1 MRRGYIKVLRDL
13 KRNWGR
19 SVLAVLSIAI
29 GVFAVGINSGM
40 MDLMPTR
47 MLSSYQASHP
57 AHVRLWLD
65 GVVDDDQIN
74 RLARE
79 PGIAGVEGV
88 RDLSARWRL
97 TSDQEW
103 RDIDLTAR
111 ADYAHQQFNTVTLV
125 SGAWPAKDVVAVEE
139 SSVDYFHIQ
148 PGSTLTLLINGR
160 EHEVKVGGVVKDV
173 MNNMPAFGGNAALF
187 ISSEMGGNIWGW
199 SGYTGLLVQVPQYSE
214 ATAQAAATQ
223 LKGTLEKMNVPV
235 FFYRTFDPN
244 KHFLQDM
251 VNGVIMIT
259 TVMGVL
265 ALGLGLFLVINTIT
279 ALVSQQTPQIGIMKA
294 IGGTTRQVMTL
305 YLGSVLIYG
314 LLALLIA
321 LPLGVLAADAIS
333 EMLLKM
339 MGISADPN
347 VNVSTSAVVQQVL
360 VALWVPL
367 LAALWPIYSGVRLTV
382 REATSNYG
390 IGATFGKGLIDRL
403 LARVRG
409 LPRQAILTLR
419 NTFRRKGRVVLTQ
432 ITLIMAGVVFVMV
445 MSSAASFTYTIN
457 YLTDSLGLKVLMYF
471 EQPVRIDEAKAI
483 IESQPDVE
491 FAEFT
496 LFQSS
501 TAYQDKTTDK
511 GKDIFINAVQ
521 PDSRLLKLAVV
532 SGRWLLPAD
541 EHAAVLSTDTA
552 GKMGVHVGD
561 KIFVKI
567 NGAERVEWTVVGTV
581 TDLSNNQRNVYVPLG
596 TYQREVGLSGRG
608 TTAWLSITPDTAAT
622 QLRVEKNLREALN
635 ARGLKVGG
643 TQTAESIR
651 VNNEN
656 TFGIITAM
664 LLTMSA
670 LIAVVGA
677 IGLAGTLSINVL
689 ERRREIGVMR
699 AIGASSFQIARLFVG
714 EGLILGLMAWVIAI
728 PLSVP
733 VGQLFSLVIGQVI
746 NFGIVYQF
754 SWTGALQWL
763 IIVVVLSIL
772 GAALPALRAT
782 RISIRESLAYE

>member
-19 SVLAVLSIAI
+19 TVLAVLSIAI
-29 GVFAVGINSGM
+29 GVFAVGVNSGM
-40 MDLMPTR
+40 MDLMPSR
-47 MLSSYQASHP
+47 MLSSYQATNP

-65 GVVDDDQIN
+65 GIVDDDQLN

-79 PGIAGVEGV
+79 PGMAGVEGQLY
-88 RDLSARWRL
+88 LSARWRL

-103 RDIDLTAR
+103 RDLSVGVR
-111 ADYAHQQFNTVTLV
+111 SDYEHQLFNTVTLV
-125 SGAWPAKDVVAVEE
+125 SGAWPAKDGVAVED
-139 SSVDYFHIQ
+139 SSIDYFGIL
-148 PGSTLTLLINGR
+148 PGSTLTMQINGR
-160 EHEVKVGGVVKDV
+160 EHEVQVGSVVKDV
-173 MNNMPAFGGNAALF
+173 MTDMPAFGGNAAIF
-187 ISSEMGGNIWGW
+187 ISPEMAENFWGVQ
-199 SGYTGLLVQVPQYSE
+199 GYTVVMAQVPQYTE
-214 ATAQAAATQ
+214 DTAQAAAGQ
-223 LKGTLEKMNVPV
+223 LKDTLEKMNVPV
-235 FFYRTFDPN
+235 FFYRTYDPN

-265 ALGLGLFLVINTIT
+265 ALGLGLFLVVNTIN
-279 ALVSQQTPQIGIMKA
+279 ALVAQQIPQIGIMKA

-314 LLALLIA
+314 LLALIIA
-321 LPLGVLAADAIS
+321 LPLGILAADAIVK
-333 EMLLKM
+333 MLLKM
-339 MGISADPN
+339 MGIAPDPN
-347 VNVSTSAVVQQVL
+347 VNASTAAVLQQIF
-360 VALWVPL
+360 VALVVPL
-367 LAALWPIYSGVRLTV
+367 LAALWPIYSGVRLSV
-382 REATSNYG
+382 SAAISNYG
-390 IGATFGKGLIDRL
+390 IGATFGKGVIDRV
-403 LARVRG
+403 LARIRG
-409 LPRQAILTLR
+409 LPRQAILTVR
-419 NTFRRKGRVVLTQ
+419 NTFRRKGRVILTQ
-432 ITLIMAGVVFVMV
+432 ITLVMAGVVFVMV

-457 YLTDSLGLKVLMYF
+457 SLTDSLGLRVLMYF
-471 EQPVRIDEAKAI
+471 ERPVRIDEAQAI

-491 FAEFT
+491 LAELT

-501 TAYQDKTTDK
+501 TAYKDKDSAE

-521 PDSRLLKLAVV
+521 PDSRLLKLTQVQ
-532 SGRWLLPAD
+532 GRWLLPAD
-541 EHAAVLSTDTA
+541 EHAVVVTADVA
-552 GKMGVHVGD
+552 GKLGINVGD
-561 KIFVKI
+561 TLFVKI
-567 NGAERVEWTVVGTV
+567 DGREKVAWTVVGTV
-581 TDLSNNQRNVYVPLG
+581 TDLSNMQRNIYVPLG
-596 TYQREVGLSGRG
+596 VYQREVGLSGRG
-608 TTAWLSITPDTAAT
+608 TTAWVTVTPDTAAT

-651 VNNEN
+651 VANEN
-656 TFGIITAM
+656 TFGIITTM

-733 VGQLFSLVIGQVI
+733 VGQVFSLVIGQVI
-746 NFGIVYQF
+746 NFGVIFQF
-754 SWTGALQWL
+754 SWTGALQWF
-763 IIVVVLSIL
+763 IIILVLSIL
-772 GAALPALRAT
+772 GAALPALRAS

>member
-13 KRNWGR
+13 KRNLGR
-19 SVLAVLSIAI
+19 TVLAVLSIAI

-40 MDLMPTR
+40 MELMPSR
-47 MLSSYQASHP
+47 MLGSYQSTNP
-57 AHVRLWLD
+57 AHVRLWLN
-65 GVVDDDQIN
+65 GVVDDDQIA

-79 PGIAGVEGV
+79 PGLAGVEGQ
-88 RDLSARWRL
+88 LSLNARWRL
-97 TSDQEW
+97 TPDQEW
-103 RDIDLTAR
+103 RDLSVGVR
-111 ADYAHQQFNTVTLV
+111 SDYEQQQFNTITLRD
-125 SGAWPAKDVVAVEE
+125 GAWPVKDIVAVEE
-139 SSVDYFHIQ
+139 SSIEYFNLP
-148 PGSTLTLLINGR
+148 PGSTVTLLINER

-173 MNNMPAFGGNAALF
+173 MTDMPAFGGNASIF
-187 ISSEMGGNIWGW
+187 ISPEVAENIWGVR
-199 SGYTGLLVQVPQYSE
+199 GYTVVMGQVPQYSE
-214 ATAQAAATQ
+214 ATAQAAADQ
-223 LKGTLEKMNVPV
+223 LKGTLDKMNVPV

-265 ALGLGLFLVINTIT
+265 ALGLGLFLVVNTIN
-279 ALVSQQTPQIGIMKA
+279 ALVAQQIPQIGIMKA

-314 LLALLIA
+314 LLALIIA
-321 LPLGVLAADAIS
+321 LPLGILAADAVS

-339 MGISADPN
+339 MGIAPDPN
-347 VNVSTSAVVQQVL
+347 VNTSVSAVMQQVF
-360 VALWVPL
+360 VALVVPL
-367 LAALWPIYSGVRLTV
+367 AAALWPIYSGVRLSV
-382 REATSNYG
+382 SAAISNYG

-409 LPRQAILTLR
+409 LPRQTILTIR
-419 NTFRRKGRVVLTQ
+419 NTFRRKGRVILTQ

-471 EQPVRIDEAKAI
+471 ERPVRIEEAKAI
-483 IESQPDVE
+483 IESQPDIE

-496 LFQSS
+496 LFQST
-501 TAYQDKTTDK
+501 TAYMDKESAE
-511 GKDIFINAVQ
+511 GKDVFINAVL
-521 PDSRLLKLAVV
+521 PDSQLLKLAQVQ
-532 SGRWLLPAD
+532 GRWLLRED
-541 EHAAVLSTDTA
+541 EHAVVLSTDVA
-552 GKMGVHVGD
+552 GKLGVNVGD
-561 KIFVKI
+561 KIFMKVD
-567 NGAERVEWTVVGTV
+567 GVDRMEWTVVGTV
-581 TDLSNNQRNVYVPLG
+581 NDLSNGQRNVYVPLN

-608 TTAWLSITPDTAAT
+608 TTAWVEVTPDTPAT
-622 QLRVEKNLREALN
+622 QLRVEKNLRDALN
-635 ARGLKVGG
+635 ARGLKVSG
-643 TQTAESIR
+643 TQTGEAIR

-670 LIAVVGA
+670 LIAFVGA

-714 EGLILGLMAWVIAI
+714 EGLILGLMAWFIAI

-733 VGQLFSLVIGQVI
+733 VGQAFSFVIGQVI

-754 SWTGALQWL
+754 SWNGALQWL
-763 IIVVVLSIL
+763 IIVVVLSVL
-772 GAALPALRAT
+772 GAALPAWRAT
-782 RISIRESLAYE
+782 RVSIRESLAYE

>member
-13 KRNWGR
+13 KRNLGR
-19 SVLAVLSIAI
+19 TVLAVLSIAI
-29 GVFAVGINSGM
+29 GVFAVGVNSGM
-40 MDLMPTR
+40 MDLMPSR
-47 MLSSYQASHP
+47 MLGSYQASNP
-57 AHVRLWLD
+57 AHVRLWLN

-79 PGIAGVEGV
+79 PGISGAEGQ
-88 RDLSARWRL
+88 LSLSTRWRL
-97 TSDQEW
+97 TPDQEW
-103 RDIDLTAR
+103 RDLSVNVR
-111 ADYAHQQFNTVTLV
+111 SDYARQRFNTVSLV
-125 SGAWPAKDVVAVEE
+125 SGAWPVKDTVAVEE
-139 SSVDYFHIQ
+139 ASVDYFGIQ
-148 PGSTLTLLINGR
+148 PGSRLTLQINGR
-160 EHEVKVGGVVKDV
+160 EHTVTVGGVIKDV
-173 MNNMPAFGGNAALF
+173 IGNMPAFGGDAAIF
-187 ISSEMGGNIWGW
+187 ISPEMAENIWGVH
-199 SGYTGLLVQVPQYSE
+199 GYTMVAAQVPQYSE
-214 ATAQAAATQ
+214 QAAKAASDQ
-223 LKGTLEKMNVPV
+223 LKGTLDKMNVSV
-235 FFYRTFDPN
+235 FFYRTYDPN

-265 ALGLGLFLVINTIT
+265 ALGLGLFLVVNTIN
-279 ALVSQQTPQIGIMKA
+279 ALVAQQIPQIGIMKA

-314 LLALLIA
+314 LLALIIA

-333 EMLLKM
+333 ETLLKM
-339 MGISADPN
+339 MGIGADPN
-347 VNVSTSAVVQQVL
+347 VNASASAVMQQVM
-360 VALWVPL
+360 VALLVPL

-403 LARVRG
+403 LAKVRG
-409 LPRQAILTLR
+409 LPRQVILTIR

-457 YLTDSLGLKVLMYF
+457 YLTDTLGLKVLMYF

-501 TAYQDKTTDK
+501 TAYKDKITVE
-511 GKDIFINAVQ
+511 GKDIFVNAVL
-521 PDSRLLKLAVV
+521 PTSRLLKLAVM
-532 SGRWLLPAD
+532 SGRWLLPED
-541 EHAAVLSTDTA
+541 EHATVLTTDVA
-552 GKMGVHVGD
+552 GKMGVTVGD

-567 NGAERVEWTVVGTV
+567 NGTDRVAWTVVGTV
-581 TDLSNNQRNVYVPLG
+581 TDLSSGQRNIYVPLG
-596 TYQREVGLSGRG
+596 VYQREVGLSGRA
-608 TTAWLSITPDTAAT
+608 TTAWLSITPDTAVT
-622 QLRVEKNLREALN
+622 QLRVEKNMRDALN
-635 ARGLKVGG
+635 ARGLKVSG

-656 TFGIITAM
+656 TFGIITSM

-670 LIAVVGA
+670 LIAFVGA

-714 EGLILGLMAWVIAI
+714 EGLILGLMAWLIAI
-728 PLSVP
+728 PLSIP
-733 VGQLFSLVIGQVI
+733 VGQLFSVVIGQVI
-746 NFGIVYQF
+746 NFGVIYQF
-754 SWTGALQWL
+754 SWMGALQWL
-763 IIVVVLSIL
+763 IIVVVLSVL
-772 GAALPALRAT
+772 GAALPAWRAT

>member
-1 MRRGYIKVLRDL
+1 
-13 KRNWGR
+13 
-19 SVLAVLSIAI
+19 
-29 GVFAVGINSGM
+29 
-40 MDLMPTR
+40 
-47 MLSSYQASHP
+47 
-57 AHVRLWLD
+57 
-65 GVVDDDQIN
+65 
-74 RLARE
+74 
-79 PGIAGVEGV
+79 
-88 RDLSARWRL
+88 
-97 TSDQEW
+97 
-103 RDIDLTAR
+103 
-111 ADYAHQQFNTVTLV
+111 
-125 SGAWPAKDVVAVEE
+125 
-139 SSVDYFHIQ
+139 
-148 PGSTLTLLINGR
+148 
-160 EHEVKVGGVVKDV
+160 
-173 MNNMPAFGGNAALF
+173 
-187 ISSEMGGNIWGW
+187 
-199 SGYTGLLVQVPQYSE
+199 
-214 ATAQAAATQ
+214 
-223 LKGTLEKMNVPV
+223 
-235 FFYRTFDPN
+235 
-244 KHFLQDM
+244 M

-265 ALGLGLFLVINTIT
+265 ALCLGLFLVVNTIN
-279 ALVSQQTPQIGIMKA
+279 ALVAQQIPQIGIMKA

-305 YLGSVLIYG
+305 YVASVLIYG
-314 LLALLIA
+314 LLALIIA
-321 LPLGVLAADAIS
+321 LPLGVVAADAVA

-347 VNVSTSAVVQQVL
+347 VNASTSAVIQQVT
-360 VALWVPL
+360 VALLVPL

-390 IGATFGKGLIDRL
+390 IGATFGKGLIDRV
-403 LARVRG
+403 LAKVRG
-409 LPRQAILTLR
+409 LPRQAILTIR

-501 TAYQDKTTDK
+501 TAYLDETTDE
-511 GKDIFINAVQ
+511 GKDIFINAVL

-532 SGRWLLPAD
+532 DGRWLLPED
-541 EHAAVLSTDTA
+541 EHATVISTDTA
-552 GKMGVHVGD
+552 GKMGVKVGD

-567 NGAERVEWTVVGTV
+567 DGTDRVEWTVVGTV
-581 TDLSNNQRNVYVPLG
+581 TDLSNMQRNIYVPLG

-608 TTAWLSITPDTAAT
+608 TTAWLSVTPDTSAT

-651 VNNEN
+651 ANNES
-656 TFGIITAM
+656 TFGIITTM

-670 LIAVVGA
+670 LIAFVGA

-714 EGLILGLMAWVIAI
+714 EGLILGLMAWVIAVGARAMPEPCSELRGMKEHEIHELVFAKGINLARTPVWQRRGVMIYRKEGKVVADWELPLFRSPDGQSSWRSSSPAFRPVQWDRRSIFSNPLHHPWTRGEQNRHLLPGDAVRSEAVVHHAI
-728 PLSVP
+728 PIPPSLPGLARSLHTLP
-733 VGQLFSLVIGQVI
+733 GERWTLPALLGQRSIGRMAI
-746 NFGIVYQF
+746 SFA
-754 SWTGALQWL
+754 SCE
-763 IIVVVLSIL
+763 SIFWPR
-772 GAALPALRAT
+772 APALRAAQALKSYLGYPGGQ
-782 RISIRESLAYE
+782 IPGQDPSGSLQLAAQNCDLLFALPGLSLPAHLLQTAMKLSRSS

>member
-1 MRRGYIKVLRDL
+1 MRRGYTKILRDL
-13 KRNWGR
+13 KRNLGR
-19 SVLAVLSIAI
+19 TVLAVLSIAI

-40 MDLMPTR
+40 MELMPSR
-47 MLSSYQASHP
+47 MLSSYQSSNP

-65 GVVDDDQIN
+65 GIVDDDQIA

-79 PGIAGVEGV
+79 PGLAGVEGQ
-88 RDLSARWRL
+88 LYLGARWRL
-97 TSDQEW
+97 TPDQEW
-103 RDIDLTAR
+103 RDLSVGVR
-111 ADYAHQQFNTVTLV
+111 SDYEQQQFNTIALRE
-125 SGAWPAKDVVAVEE
+125 GAWPAKDVVAIEE
-139 SSVDYFHIQ
+139 SSIEYFGIQ
-148 PGSTLTLLINGR
+148 PGSTLTVQINGR
-160 EHEVKVGGVVKDV
+160 EHEVKIGGVVKDV
-173 MNNMPAFGGNAALF
+173 MTDMPAFGGNAAIF
-187 ISSEMGGNIWGW
+187 ISPEMAENLWGFR
-199 SGYTGLLVQVPQYSE
+199 GYTVVMAQVPQYSE
-214 ATAQAAATQ
+214 AAAQAAAEQ

-265 ALGLGLFLVINTIT
+265 ALGLGLFLVVNTIN
-279 ALVSQQTPQIGIMKA
+279 ALVAQQIPQIGIMKA

-305 YLGSVLIYG
+305 YLGSVFIYG
-314 LLALLIA
+314 LLALIIA
-321 LPLGVLAADAIS
+321 LPLGILAADAVA

-339 MGISADPN
+339 MAITPDPN
-347 VNVSTSAVVQQVL
+347 VNTSASAVTQQVI
-360 VALWVPL
+360 VALLVPL
-367 LAALWPIYSGVRLTV
+367 LAALWPVYSGVRV
-382 REATSNYG
+382 SVSSAISNYG

-471 EQPVRIDEAKAI
+471 ERPVRIEEAKAI

-501 TAYQDKTTDK
+501 TAYKDKESAE

-521 PDSRLLKLAVV
+521 PDSRLLKLTQVQ
-532 SGRWLLPAD
+532 GRWLLLED
-541 EHAAVLSTDTA
+541 EHAVVVTTDVA
-552 GKMGVHVGD
+552 GKMGIGVGD
-561 KIFVKI
+561 TIYVKI
-567 NGAERVEWTVVGTV
+567 DGDEKVAWTVVGTV
-581 TDLSNNQRNVYVPLG
+581 TDLSNMQRNIYVPLG
-596 TYQREVGLSGRG
+596 VYQREVGLSGRG
-608 TTAWLSITPDTAAT
+608 TTAWVEVTPDTAAT
-622 QLRVEKNLREALN
+622 QLRVEKNMRDALN

-656 TFGIITAM
+656 TFGIITSM
-664 LLTMSA
+664 LLVMSA

-746 NFGIVYQF
+746 NFGVVYQF

-763 IIVVVLSIL
+763 IIIVVLSIL
-772 GAALPALRAT
+772 GAALPAWRAT

>member
-13 KRNWGR
+13 KRNLGR
-19 SVLAVLSIAI
+19 TVLAVLSIAI
-29 GVFAVGINSGM
+29 GVFAVGVNSGM
-40 MDLMPTR
+40 MDLMPSR
-47 MLSSYQASHP
+47 MLGSYQASNP
-57 AHVRLWLD
+57 AHVRLWLN

-79 PGIAGVEGV
+79 PGISGAEGQ
-88 RDLSARWRL
+88 LSLSTRWRL
-97 TSDQEW
+97 TPDQEW
-103 RDIDLTAR
+103 RDLSVNVR
-111 ADYAHQQFNTVTLV
+111 SDYARQRFNTVSLV
-125 SGAWPAKDVVAVEE
+125 SGAWPVKDTVAVEE
-139 SSVDYFHIQ
+139 ASVDYFGIQ
-148 PGSTLTLLINGR
+148 PGSRLTLQINGR
-160 EHEVKVGGVVKDV
+160 EHTVTVGGVIKDV
-173 MNNMPAFGGNAALF
+173 IGNMPAFGGDAAIF
-187 ISSEMGGNIWGW
+187 ISPEMAENIWGVH
-199 SGYTGLLVQVPQYSE
+199 GYTMVAAQVPQYSE
-214 ATAQAAATQ
+214 QAAKAASDQ
-223 LKGTLEKMNVPV
+223 LKGTLDKMNVSV
-235 FFYRTFDPN
+235 FFYRTYDPN

-265 ALGLGLFLVINTIT
+265 ALGLGLFLVVNTIN
-279 ALVSQQTPQIGIMKA
+279 ALVAQQIPQIGIMKA

-314 LLALLIA
+314 LLALIIA

-333 EMLLKM
+333 ETLLKM
-339 MGISADPN
+339 MGIGADPN
-347 VNVSTSAVVQQVL
+347 VNASASAVMQQVM
-360 VALWVPL
+360 VALLVPL

-403 LARVRG
+403 LAKVRG
-409 LPRQAILTLR
+409 LPRQVILTIR

-445 MSSAASFTYTIN
+445 MSSATSFTYTIN
-457 YLTDSLGLKVLMYF
+457 YLTDTLGLKVLMYF

-501 TAYQDKTTDK
+501 TAYKDKITVE
-511 GKDIFINAVQ
+511 GKDIFVNAVL
-521 PDSRLLKLAVV
+521 PTSRLLKLAVM
-532 SGRWLLPAD
+532 SGRWLLPED
-541 EHAAVLSTDTA
+541 EHATVLTTDVA
-552 GKMGVHVGD
+552 GKMGVTVGD

-567 NGAERVEWTVVGTV
+567 NGTDRVAWTVVGTV
-581 TDLSNNQRNVYVPLG
+581 TDLSSGQRNIYVPLG
-596 TYQREVGLSGRG
+596 VYQREVGLSGRA
-608 TTAWLSITPDTAAT
+608 TTAWLSITPDTAVT
-622 QLRVEKNLREALN
+622 QLRVEKNMRDALN
-635 ARGLKVGG
+635 ARGLKVSG

-656 TFGIITAM
+656 TFGIITSM

-670 LIAVVGA
+670 LIAFVGA

-714 EGLILGLMAWVIAI
+714 EGLILGLMAWLIAI
-728 PLSVP
+728 PLSIP
-733 VGQLFSLVIGQVI
+733 VGQLFSVVIGQVI
-746 NFGIVYQF
+746 NFGVIYQF
-754 SWTGALQWL
+754 SWMGALQWL
-763 IIVVVLSIL
+763 IIVVVLSVL
-772 GAALPALRAT
+772 GAALPAWRAT

>member
-19 SVLAVLSIAI
+19 TVLAVLSIAI

-40 MDLMPTR
+40 MDLMPSR
-47 MLSSYQASHP
+47 MLSSYRASNP
-57 AHVRLWLD
+57 AHVWLWL
-65 GVVDDDQIN
+65 GGAANDDQIS

-79 PGIAGVEGV
+79 PGLAGVEGI
-88 RDLSARWRL
+88 RELGARWRL
-97 TSDQEW
+97 TPDQEW
-103 RDIDLTAR
+103 RNLGVSTR
-111 ADYAHQQFNTVTLV
+111 ADYTRQQFNTVTLL
-125 SGAWPAKDVVAVEE
+125 SGAWPAKNVVAVEE
-139 SSVDYFHIQ
+139 SSIDYFGIT
-148 PGSTLTLLINGR
+148 PGSTLTLQINGR
-160 EHEVKVGGVVKDV
+160 EHEVQVGGVVKDV
-173 MNNMPAFGGNAALF
+173 MVNMPAFGGDATIF
-187 ISSEMGGNIWGW
+187 ISPEMAENLTGWG
-199 SGYTGLLVQVPQYSE
+199 GYTTLLVQVPQYSD
-214 ATAQAAATQ
+214 ATAQAAADQ
-223 LKGTLEKMNVPV
+223 LKSTLEKMNLPV
-235 FFYRTFDPN
+235 VFYRTFDPN

-265 ALGLGLFLVINTIT
+265 ALGLGLFLVVNTIN
-279 ALVSQQTPQIGIMKA
+279 ALVAQQIPQIGIMKA

-305 YLGSVLIYG
+305 YMVSVLIYG
-314 LLALLIA
+314 LLALMIA
-321 LPLGVLAADAIS
+321 LPLGVLAADAVA
-333 EMLLKM
+333 EALLKM
-339 MGISADPN
+339 MGIAADPN
-347 VNVSTSAVVQQVL
+347 VNASTSAVIQQIT
-360 VALWVPL
+360 VALLVPL

-403 LARVRG
+403 LAKVRG
-409 LPRQAILTLR
+409 LPRQAILTIR

-457 YLTDSLGLKVLMYF
+457 YLTDSLGLKVLMNF

-496 LFQSS
+496 LFQST
-501 TAYQDKTTDK
+501 TAYKDKESAE
-511 GKDIFINAVQ
+511 GKDIFINAVL
-521 PDSRLLKLAVV
+521 PASRLLKLTVV
-532 SGRWLLPAD
+532 NGRWLLPED
-541 EHAAVLSTDTA
+541 EHAVVLTTDVA
-552 GKMGVHVGD
+552 GKMGVTVGD
-561 KIFVKI
+561 KVFLKVD
-567 NGAERVEWTVVGTV
+567 GTDRMEWSVVGTV
-581 TDLSNNQRNVYVPLG
+581 NDLSSGQRNVYVPLG
-596 TYQREVGLSGRG
+596 VYQREVGLSGRG
-608 TTAWLSITPDTAAT
+608 TTAWLSITPDTPAT
-622 QLRVEKNLREALN
+622 QLRVEKNLRDVLN

-643 TQTAESIR
+643 TQTGEAIR

-656 TFGIITAM
+656 TFGIITTM

-670 LIAVVGA
+670 LIAFVGA

-746 NFGIVYQF
+746 NFGVVYQF
-754 SWTGALQWL
+754 SWTGAVQWL

>member
-1 MRRGYIKVLRDL
+1 MRRGYTKILRDL
-13 KRNWGR
+13 KRSWGR
-19 SVLAVLSIAI
+19 TVLAVLSIAI

-40 MDLMPTR
+40 MELMPTR
-47 MLSSYQASHP
+47 MLSSYQTTHP
-57 AHVRLWLD
+57 AHLKLWLD
-65 GVVDDDQIN
+65 GAIDDAPLA
-74 RLARE
+74 RLTRE
-79 PGIAGVEGV
+79 PGIAGVEGL
-88 RDLSARWRL
+88 RELGARWRL
-97 TSDQEW
+97 APDQEW
-103 RDIDLTAR
+103 RDIDIPVR
-111 ADYAHQQFNTVTLV
+111 ADYEHQQFNTVALI
-125 SGAWPAKDVVAVEE
+125 SGAWPAKNVVAVEE
-139 SSVDYFHIQ
+139 SSVEYFGLQ
-148 PGSTLTLLINGR
+148 PGGTVTLLINER
-160 EHEVKVGGVVKDV
+160 EHEVKIGGVVKDI
-173 MNNMPAFGGNAALF
+173 MNNMPAFGGNATIF
-187 ISSEMGGNIWGW
+187 ISPEMAEDVWGW
-199 SGYTGLLVQVPQYSE
+199 HGYTTLLVQVPQYSE
-214 ATAQAAATQ
+214 QNAEAGAEQ
-223 LKGTLEKMNVPV
+223 LKGTLEKMGLPV

-265 ALGLGLFLVINTIT
+265 ALGLGLFLVVNTIN
-279 ALVSQQTPQIGIMKA
+279 ALVAQQIPQIGIMKA

-321 LPLGVLAADAIS
+321 LPLGVLAADAIA

-339 MGISADPN
+339 MAIPPDPN
-347 VNVSTSAVVQQVL
+347 VNISAVAVAQQVS
-360 VALWVPL
+360 VALLVPL
-367 LAALWPIYSGVRLTV
+367 LAALWPVYSGVRLSV
-382 REATSNYG
+382 SAAISNYG

-409 LPRQAILTLR
+409 LPRQTILTLR

-432 ITLIMAGVVFVMV
+432 ITLIMAGVVFIMV

-471 EQPVRIDEAKAI
+471 QQPVRIEEAKAI
-483 IESQPDVE
+483 IESQPNIE

-501 TAYQDKTTDK
+501 TAYQDKDTDE
-511 GKDIFINAVQ
+511 GQDIFINAVQ
-521 PDSRLLKLAVV
+521 PDSRLLQLTVAE
-532 SGRWLLPAD
+532 GRWLLIED
-541 EHAAVLSTDTA
+541 EHAVVLSTDIA

-561 KIFVKI
+561 KVYFKI
-567 NGAERVEWTVVGTV
+567 DSDERVEWTVVGTV
-581 TDLSNNQRNVYVPLG
+581 TDLSNMQRNLYVPLG
-596 TYQREVGLSGRG
+596 AFQREVGLSGRG
-608 TTAWLSITPDTAAT
+608 TTAWLSVTPDTSAT
-622 QLRVEKNLREALN
+622 QLQVEKDLREALN
-635 ARGLKVGG
+635 ARGLKVSG

-656 TFGIITAM
+656 TFGIITTM

-699 AIGASSFQIARLFVG
+699 AIGASSLQIARLFVG
-714 EGLILGLMAWVIAI
+714 EGLILGLMAWLIAI

-733 VGQLFSLVIGQVI
+733 VGQLFSQVIGEVI

-754 SWTGALQWL
+754 SSAGALQWL

-772 GAALPALRAT
+772 GAALPAWRAT

>member
-13 KRNWGR
+13 KRNLGR
-19 SVLAVLSIAI
+19 TVLAVLSIAI

-40 MDLMPTR
+40 MDLMPSR
-47 MLSSYQASHP
+47 MLGSYQASNP
-57 AHVRLWLD
+57 SHVWMSLG
-65 GVVDDDQIN
+65 GVVDDDQIS

-79 PGIAGVEGV
+79 PGLAGVEGI
-88 RDLSARWRL
+88 RELGARWRL
-97 TSDQEW
+97 TPDQEW
-103 RDIDLTAR
+103 RNLGVSTR
-111 ADYAHQQFNTVTLV
+111 GDYTRQQFNTVSLL
-125 SGAWPAKDVVAVEE
+125 SGAWPTKNVVAVEE
-139 SSVDYFHIQ
+139 SSIDYFNIQ
-148 PGSTLTLLINGR
+148 PGSTLTLEINGR
-160 EHEVKVGGVVKDV
+160 EHEVKIGGVVKDV
-173 MNNMPAFGGNAALF
+173 MVNMPAFGGDATIF
-187 ISSEMGGNIWGW
+187 ISPEMAENLSGW
-199 SGYTGLLVQVPQYSE
+199 SGYTTLLVQVPQYSE
-214 ATAQAAATQ
+214 QAAEAGAAQ
-223 LKGTLEKMNVPV
+223 LKGTLEKMDAPV
-235 FFYRTFDPN
+235 VFYRTFDPD

-265 ALGLGLFLVINTIT
+265 ALLLGLFLVVNTIN
-279 ALVSQQTPQIGIMKA
+279 ALVAQQIPQIGIMKA

-305 YLGSVLIYG
+305 YLASVLIYG
-314 LLALLIA
+314 LLALIIA
-321 LPLGVLAADAIS
+321 LPLGVLAADAVA

-347 VNVSTSAVVQQVL
+347 VNASTSAVIQQIT
-360 VALWVPL
+360 VALLVPL

-390 IGATFGKGLIDRL
+390 IGATFGKGLIDRM
-403 LARVRG
+403 LAKVRG
-409 LPRQAILTLR
+409 LPRQAILTIR

-501 TAYQDKTTDK
+501 TAYMDETTDE
-511 GKDIFINAVQ
+511 GKDIFINAVL
-521 PDSRLLKLAVV
+521 PDSRLLKLAVAD
-532 SGRWLLPAD
+532 GRWLLPED
-541 EHAAVLSTDTA
+541 EHAAVISTDTA
-552 GKMGVHVGD
+552 GKMSVTVGD

-567 NGAERVEWTVVGTV
+567 DGTDRVEWTVVGTV
-581 TDLSNNQRNVYVPLG
+581 TDLSNMQRNIYVPLG

-608 TTAWLSITPDTAAT
+608 TTAWLSVTPDTSAT
-622 QLRVEKNLREALN
+622 RLRVEKNLREALN

-651 VNNEN
+651 ANNES
-656 TFGIITAM
+656 TFGIITTM

-670 LIAVVGA
+670 LIAFVGA

-733 VGQLFSLVIGQVI
+733 VGQLFSQVIGQVI
-746 NFGIVYQF
+746 NFGVVYQF
-754 SWTGALQWL
+754 SWTGTLQWL
-763 IIVVVLSIL
+763 MIVVALSIL

>member
-1 MRRGYIKVLRDL
+1 MRRGYLKILRDL
-13 KRNWGR
+13 KRNLGR

-29 GVFAVGINSGM
+29 GVFAVGVNSGM
-40 MDLMPTR
+40 MELMPGR
-47 MLSSYQASHP
+47 MLGSYQATNP

-65 GVVDDDQIN
+65 GVVDDEQLA

-79 PGIAGVEGV
+79 PGISGVEGN
-88 RDLSARWRL
+88 LSLNARWR
-97 TSDQEW
+97 TTPDQEW
-103 RDIDLTAR
+103 RDMGVGVR
-111 ADYAHQQFNTVTLV
+111 ADYEQQQFNTLALI
-125 SGAWPAKDVVAVEE
+125 SGAWPAKNAVAVEE
-139 SSVDYFHIQ
+139 ASVEAFGLT
-148 PGSTLTLLINGR
+148 PGSTVTLLIGKR
-160 EHEVKVGGVVKDV
+160 ERDVKIGGVVKDI
-173 MNNMPAFGGNAALF
+173 MGNPPAFGGDAAIF
-187 ISSEMGGNIWGW
+187 ISPEMAEEIWGAR
-199 SGYTGLLVQVPQYSE
+199 GYTMVLAQVPHYTES
-214 ATAQAAATQ
+214 AAQSAAEQ
-223 LKGTLEKMNVPV
+223 LKGALDRMSTPV

-244 KHFLQDM
+244 KHYLQDM

-259 TVMGVL
+259 TVMGML
-265 ALGLGLFLVINTIT
+265 ALGLGLFLVVNTIN
-279 ALVSQQTPQIGIMKA
+279 ALVAQQVPQIGIMKA
-294 IGGTTRQVMTL
+294 IGGTTRQVMIL

-314 LLALLIA
+314 LLALFIA
-321 LPLGVLAADAIS
+321 LPLGVLAADAIA

-339 MGISADPN
+339 LAITPDPQ
-347 VNVSTSAVVQQVL
+347 VNVAAAAVTQQVI
-360 VALWVPL
+360 VALAVPL
-367 LAALWPIYSGVRLTV
+367 LAALWPVYSGVRLSV
-382 REATSNYG
+382 SQAISSYG
-390 IGATFGKGLIDRL
+390 IGATFGKGLIDRV

-409 LPRQAILTLR
+409 LPRQTILTLR

-432 ITLIMAGVVFVMV
+432 ITLIMAGVVFIMV

-471 EQPVRIDEAKAI
+471 ERPVRTDEAKAI

-491 FAEFT
+491 FVEFT

-501 TAYQDKTTDK
+501 TAYQDKASAE
-511 GKDIFINAVQ
+511 GQDIFINAVQ
-521 PDSRLLKLAVV
+521 PDSRLLELTQRQ
-532 SGRWLLPAD
+532 GRWLLPED
-541 EHAAVLSTDTA
+541 EHAVVVTTDVA
-552 GKMGVHVGD
+552 GKMSLGVGD
-561 KIFVKI
+561 TLYVKI
-567 NGAERVEWTVVGTV
+567 DSGDKVAWTVVGTV
-581 TDLSNNQRNVYVPLG
+581 TDLSNMQRNIYVPLA

-608 TTAWLSITPDTAAT
+608 TTAWVSVTPDTSAT
-622 QLRVEKNLREALN
+622 QLRVEKNLRGALN

-643 TQTAESIR
+643 TQTAENIR

-656 TFGIITAM
+656 TFGIITSM

-714 EGLILGLMAWVIAI
+714 EGLILGLMAWAIAI

-746 NFGIVYQF
+746 NFGVIFQF
-754 SWTGALQWL
+754 SWSGALQWL
-763 IIVVVLSIL
+763 IIIVILSVLGS
-772 GAALPALRAT
+772 ALPAIRAT

>member
-1 MRRGYIKVLRDL
+1 MRRGYIKILRDL
-13 KRNWGR
+13 KRNLGR

-40 MDLMPTR
+40 MELMPSR
-47 MLSSYQASHP
+47 MLSSYQSTNP

-65 GVVDDDQIN
+65 GIVDDDQIA

-79 PGIAGVEGV
+79 PGLAGVDGQ
-88 RDLSARWRL
+88 LSLNARWRL
-97 TSDQEW
+97 TPDQQW
-103 RDIDLTAR
+103 RDMGIGVR
-111 ADYAHQQFNTVTLV
+111 SDYEQQQFNTVELV
-125 SGAWPAKDVVAVEE
+125 SGAWPAKNVVAVEE
-139 SSVDYFHIQ
+139 ASVEYFGIQ
-148 PGSTLTLLINGR
+148 PGSTLTLQINGR
-160 EHEVKVGGVVKDV
+160 EHEVKVGGVVKDI
-173 MNNMPAFGGNAALF
+173 MGNMPAFGGDAAIF
-187 ISSEMGGNIWGW
+187 ISPKMAEEIWGFW
-199 SGYTGLLVQVPQYSE
+199 GYTVVLAQVPQYSE
-214 ATAQAAATQ
+214 ATAQAVAEQ
-223 LKGTLEKMNVPV
+223 LKSALEKMNVPV

-265 ALGLGLFLVINTIT
+265 ALALGLFLVVNTVN
-279 ALVSQQTPQIGIMKA
+279 ALVAQQIPQIGIMKA

-305 YLGSVLIYG
+305 YLVSVLIYG
-314 LLALLIA
+314 LLALFIA
-321 LPLGVLAADAIS
+321 LPLGVLFADAVA
-333 EMLLKM
+333 EGLLKM
-339 MGISADPN
+339 MGIAPDPN
-347 VNVSTSAVVQQVL
+347 VNTSASAVAQQVI
-360 VALWVPL
+360 VALLVPL

-390 IGATFGKGLIDRL
+390 IGATFGKGLVDRV
-403 LARVRG
+403 LAKVRG
-409 LPRQAILTLR
+409 LPRQAILTIR

-471 EQPVRIDEAKAI
+471 ERPVRIAEAQAI
-483 IESQPDVE
+483 IESQPDIE

-501 TAYQDKTTDK
+501 TAYKDKESAE

-521 PDSRLLKLAVV
+521 PDSRLLKLTQVQ
-532 SGRWLLPAD
+532 GRWLLPED
-541 EHAAVLSTDTA
+541 EQAIVVSTDVA
-552 GKMGVHVGD
+552 GKMGISVGD
-561 KIFVKI
+561 TLFVKI
-567 NGAERVEWTVVGTV
+567 DGDQKVAWTVVGTV
-581 TDLSNNQRNVYVPLG
+581 TDLSNMQRNIYVPLG
-596 TYQREVGLSGRG
+596 VYQREVGLSGRG
-608 TTAWLSITPDTAAT
+608 TTAWIEVTPDTAAT

-714 EGLILGLMAWVIAI
+714 EGLILGLLAWVIAI

-746 NFGIVYQF
+746 NFGVVYQF
-754 SWTGALQWL
+754 SWTGAGQWL
-763 IIVVVLSIL
+763 IIIVVLSIL
-772 GAALPALRAT
+772 GAALPAWRAT

>member
-1 MRRGYIKVLRDL
+1 MRRGYTKILRDL
-13 KRNWGR
+13 KRSWGR
-19 SVLAVLSIAI
+19 TVLAVLSIAI

-40 MDLMPTR
+40 MELMPTR
-47 MLSSYQASHP
+47 MLGTYRASDP
-57 AHVRLWLD
+57 AHVWLWL
-65 GVVDDDQIN
+65 GGAIGDDEIN
-74 RLARE
+74 RLTRE
-79 PGIAGVEGV
+79 PGIAGVEGT
-88 RDLSARWRL
+88 RELGARWRL
-97 TSDQEW
+97 TPDQDW
-103 RDIDLTAR
+103 RNISVSIR
-111 ADYAHQQFNTVTLV
+111 GDYAKQQFNTVHLL
-125 SGAWPAKDVVAVEE
+125 SGAWPDKNAVAVEE
-139 SSVDYFHIQ
+139 SSIEYFSLHE
-148 PGSTLTLLINGR
+148 GGTLTLLIDGR
-160 EHEVKVGGVVKDV
+160 EHEMKIGGVVKDV
-173 MNNMPAFGGNAALF
+173 MVNMPAFGGDATIFMSQAMAENLT
-187 ISSEMGGNIWGW
+187 GW
-199 SGYTGLLVQVPQYSE
+199 RGYTTLLVQVPQYSE
-214 ATAQAAATQ
+214 ANAQAAVDQ
-223 LKGTLEKMNVPV
+223 LKGTLEKMNAPV
-235 FFYRTFDPN
+235 GFYRDFDPN

-265 ALGLGLFLVINTIT
+265 ALGLGLFLVVNTIN
-279 ALVSQQTPQIGIMKA
+279 ALVAQQIPQIGIMKT

-321 LPLGVLAADAIS
+321 LPLGVLFADAIA

-339 MGISADPN
+339 MGIAPDPN
-347 VNVSTSAVVQQVL
+347 VNTSVSAVLQQAF
-360 VALWVPL
+360 VALLVPL
-367 LAALWPIYSGVRLTV
+367 IAALWPVYSGVRLTV

-403 LARVRG
+403 LAQVRG
-409 LPRQAILTLR
+409 LPRQTILTLR

-432 ITLIMAGVVFVMV
+432 ITLIMAGVVFIMV

-471 EQPVRIDEAKAI
+471 QQPVRIEEATAI
-483 IESQPDVE
+483 IESQPNIE

-501 TAYQDKTTDK
+501 TAYQDKDTDE
-511 GKDIFINAVQ
+511 GQDIFINAVQ
-521 PDSRLLKLAVV
+521 PDSRLLQLTVAE
-532 SGRWLLPAD
+532 GRWLLIED
-541 EHAAVLSTDTA
+541 EHAVVLSTDIA

-561 KIFVKI
+561 EIYFKID
-567 NGAERVEWTVVGTV
+567 GDERVEWSVVGTV
-581 TDLSNNQRNVYVPLG
+581 TDLSNMQRNLYVPLG
-596 TYQREVGLSGRG
+596 VFQREVGLSGRG
-608 TTAWLSITPDTAAT
+608 TTAWLEVTPDTSAT
-622 QLRVEKNLREALN
+622 QLQVEKNLREALN
-635 ARGLKVGG
+635 ARGLKVSG

-656 TFGIITAM
+656 TFGIITTM

-699 AIGASSFQIARLFVG
+699 AIGASSLQIARLFVG
-714 EGLILGLMAWVIAI
+714 EGLILGLMAWLIAI

-733 VGQLFSLVIGQVI
+733 VGQLFSQVIGEVI

-754 SWTGALQWL
+754 SSAGALQWL

-772 GAALPALRAT
+772 GAALPAWRAT

>member
-1 MRRGYIKVLRDL
+1 MRRGTIKVLRDL
-13 KRNWGR
+13 KRNLGR
-19 SVLAVLSIAI
+19 TVLAVLSIAI

-40 MDLMPTR
+40 MELMPTR
-47 MLSSYQASHP
+47 MLGSYQATNP
-57 AHVRLWLD
+57 AHVRLWLS
-65 GVVDDDQIN
+65 GVVNDDQIA

-79 PGIAGVEGV
+79 PGIAGVEGQ
-88 RDLSARWRL
+88 LYLGARWRL
-97 TSDQEW
+97 SPDQEW
-103 RDIDLTAR
+103 RDLSVGVR
-111 ADYAHQQFNTVTLV
+111 SDYEHQLFNTVALV
-125 SGAWPAKDVVAVEE
+125 SGAWPAKDEIAVEE
-139 SSVDYFHIQ
+139 SAIEYFGIQ
-148 PGSTLTLLINGR
+148 PGSTLTVQINGR
-160 EHEVKVGGVVKDV
+160 EHEVKVGSVVKDV
-173 MNNMPAFGGNAALF
+173 MTDMPAFGGNAAIF
-187 ISSEMGGNIWGW
+187 VSPEMAENFWGVQ
-199 SGYTGLLVQVPQYSE
+199 GYTVVMAQVPQYTE
-214 ATAQAAATQ
+214 VTAQAAAVQ
-223 LKGTLEKMNVPV
+223 LKDALEKMNVSV

-265 ALGLGLFLVINTIT
+265 ALLLGLFLVVNTIN
-279 ALVSQQTPQIGIMKA
+279 ALVAQQIPQIGIMKA

-314 LLALLIA
+314 LLALIIA
-321 LPLGVLAADAIS
+321 LPLGVLAADAIA

-339 MGISADPN
+339 MGITPDPN
-347 VNVSTSAVVQQVL
+347 VNTSVSAVMQQVF
-360 VALWVPL
+360 VALLVPL
-367 LAALWPIYSGVRLTV
+367 LAALWPIYSGVRLSV
-382 REATSNYG
+382 CEATSNYG
-390 IGATFGKGLIDRL
+390 IGATFGKGIIDRL
-403 LARVRG
+403 LAKVRG
-409 LPRQAILTLR
+409 LPRQAILTIR
-419 NTFRRKGRVVLTQ
+419 NTFRRKGRVILTQ

-471 EQPVRIDEAKAI
+471 ERPVRIDEARAI

-496 LFQSS
+496 LFES
-501 TAYQDKTTDK
+501 TSAYKDKESAE
-511 GKDIFINAVQ
+511 GQDIFINAVL
-521 PDSRLLKLAVV
+521 PDSRLLKLAQVQ
-532 SGRWLLPAD
+532 GRWLLTED
-541 EHAAVLSTDTA
+541 EHAVVLSTDIA
-552 GKMGVHVGD
+552 GKMGVGVGD
-561 KIFVKI
+561 TLYLKVD
-567 NGAERVEWTVVGTV
+567 GVDRMEWTVVGTV
-581 TDLSNNQRNVYVPLG
+581 NDLSNGQRNVYVPLG
-596 TYQREVGLSGRG
+596 VYQREVGLSGRG
-608 TTAWLSITPDTAAT
+608 TTAWLAILPDTPAT
-622 QLRVEKNLREALN
+622 QLRVEKNMRDALN
-635 ARGLKVGG
+635 ARGLKVSG
-643 TQTAESIR
+643 TQTGESIR

-656 TFGIITAM
+656 TFGIITTM

-746 NFGIVYQF
+746 NFGVVYQF
-754 SWTGALQWL
+754 SWTGAVQWL
-763 IIVVVLSIL
+763 IIIVVLSIL
-772 GAALPALRAT
+772 GAALPAWRAT